1 MKPCRFLVA
10 ALLILL
16 TMPSSAEEGR
26 ALFEKYCIACH
37 QIQGPPKVAPPV
49 FGVINHVKGVYPER
63 EAFVKR
69 IVEWVENPN
78 PNDVLMPGAAKRF
91 GVMPKLGYPKKDV
104 RKIAEFL
111 YDHRVDLP
119 QWYIEHYRQQHG
131 RDPVQ

>member
-1 MKPCRFLVA
+1 MKPCRYIVA
-10 ALLILL
+10 AFLALAAI
-16 TMPSSAEEGR
+16 PSIAQEGR

-37 QIQGPPKVAPPV
+37 QIQGPPKTAPPV

-63 EAFVKR
+63 EDFVKR
-69 IVEWVENPN
+69 IVDWVENPD
-78 PNDVLMPGAAKRF
+78 PGDTLMPGAVQRF
-91 GVMPKLGYPKKDV
+91 GVMPKLGYPRQDV

-119 QWYIEHYRQQHG
+119 QWYIEHYRRQHG

>member
-1 MKPCRFLVA
+1 MKPCRFFVA
-10 ALLILL
+10 ALLMIVA
-16 TMPSSAEEGR
+16 MPSSSKEGQ

-37 QIQGPPKVAPPV
+37 QIQGPPKIAPPV

-78 PNDVLMPGAAKRF
+78 PNDVLMPGAVKRF
-91 GVMPKLGYPKKDV
+91 GVMPKLGYPKEDV

-111 YDHRVDLP
+111 YDHQVNVP
-119 QWYIEHYRQQHG
+119 QWFIEHYRQQHG
-131 RDPVQ
+131 RDPIQ

>member
-1 MKPCRFLVA
+1 VKPYRFFVA
-10 ALLILL
+10 ALPIFLA
-16 TMPSSAEEGR
+16 MSSSAEEGQ

-37 QIQGPPKVAPPV
+37 QVQGPPKIAPPA

-63 EAFVKR
+63 EAFIKR

-78 PNDVLMPGAAKRF
+78 PNDVLMPGAAQRF
-91 GVMPKLGYPKKDV
+91 GVMPKLGYPREDV

-119 QWYIEHYRQQHG
+119 QWYIKHFRQQHG
-131 RDPVQ
+131 QDPVQ